1 MDGVGLLFGIELAAD
16 AICARSFS
24 SGIPIEAAMCERK
37 LVDVIDRTRVNPMLT
52 ELPRSAPMLAGR
64 L

>member
-1 MDGVGLLFGIELAAD
+1 
-16 AICARSFS
+16 
-24 SGIPIEAAMCERK
+24 MCERK